1 MDNDPQEDNNT
12 NFSPNQQE
20 KLGYTSPKKYHIIY
34 KTTNII
40 NNKIYIG
47 YHGTNE
53 IEDGYLGS
61 GYDLKQAFK
70 KYGKSNFQREV
81 LFIFDNPI
89 EAYKKERE
97 IVDEAFVARK
107 DTYNLTVGGLRDGQ
121 KRLASHG
128 DYKKIVNTSN
138 GLVYPNLTEAKKALN
153 TNYIVRECG
162 NPNSIVEFEDPKEQ
176 KKAELVYQNFLKNKE
191 VLAESCSK
199 RFKGVPLSEERKKK
213 HSESQ
218 KGKKRLNPQNKDP
231 EKIRKTAEKHRGMK
245 RSEEAKKRMSESAK
259 GKIISEE
266 AKKKISEFN
275 KGKIISEETRKKM
288 SESNKG
294 KPSKGR
300 KISNEDVIKIRE
312 DYKNRVDINLINDNG
327 KQLQYKSGFCKIY
340 AQKYQVSSSTIRS
353 LIDNKS
359 YMEIIID

>member
-128 DYKKIVNTSN
+128 VYKKIVNTSN

-213 HSESQ
+213 HSESHHSD
-218 KGKKRLNPQNKDP
+218 R
-231 EKIRKTAEKHRGMK
+231 
-245 RSEEAKKRMSESAK
+245 
-259 GKIISEE
+259 
-266 AKKKISEFN
+266 
-275 KGKIISEETRKKM
+275 
-288 SESNKG
+288 
-294 KPSKGR
+294 
-300 KISNEDVIKIRE
+300 
-312 DYKNRVDINLINDNG
+312 
-327 KQLQYKSGFCKIY
+327 
-340 AQKYQVSSSTIRS
+340 
-353 LIDNKS
+353 
-359 YMEIIID
+359 